1 MFAIIS
7 QLFFFLGLVTII
19 FLVARKT
26 PQSIEGLDL
35 DKNQTLD
42 VQIENHMGKTFL
54 KIPWDKI
61 DESFEKFLEKIIRRL
76 HILTMKNEIFLQKHL
91 ESLKEKEKEHSSF
104 VEEIKN
110 QQILIDQNSD
120 NDQLITEEFS
130 LIKDDL
136 NLEELDTRE
145 ENLISKQS
153 EIDDKE
159 IKFGDVLEEF
169 KNKENKEKN
178 VKKRKISSS
187 KKSLKTKN

>member
-42 VQIENHMGKTFL
+42 IQIENHMGKTFL

-76 HILTMKNEIFLQKHL
+76 HILTMKNEIFLQKYL
-91 ESLKEKEKEHSSF
+91 NSLKEKEKEHSSF

-110 QQILIDQNSD
+110 QQILIDQNTND
-120 NDQLITEEFS
+120 NQLITEDID

-136 NLEELDTRE
+136 NLEGLSIKE
-145 ENLISKQS
+145 ENLISKQN
-153 EIDDKE
+153 EIDIE
-159 IKFGDVLEEF
+159 IKPASVLRES
-169 KNKENKEKN
+169 KNNENKKN
-178 VKKRKISSS
+178 TQKRKNNSS
-187 KKSLKTKN
+187 KKSTIKN

>member
-76 HILTMKNEIFLQKHL
+76 HILTMKNEIFLQKYL
-91 ESLKEKEKEHSSF
+91 NSLKEKEKEHSSF

-110 QQILIDQNSD
+110 QQILIDQNTND
-120 NDQLITEEFS
+120 NQLITEDIDS
-130 LIKDDL
+130 IKDDL
-136 NLEELDTRE
+136 NLEELSIE
-145 ENLISKQS
+145 EDLISKQNES
-153 EIDDKE
+153 DKE
-159 IKFGDVLEEF
+159 IKP
-169 KNKENKEKN
+169 
-178 VKKRKISSS
+178 VKKIIQDLIDVYNKYLGNLQR
-187 KKSLKTKN
+187 LEQLF

>member
-76 HILTMKNEIFLQKHL
+76 HILTMKNEIFLQKYL
-91 ESLKEKEKEHSSF
+91 NSLKEKEKEHSSF

-110 QQILIDQNSD
+110 QQILIDQNTND
-120 NDQLITEEFS
+120 NQLITEDFN

-136 NLEELDTRE
+136 NLEGLDIKE
-145 ENLISKQS
+145 EDLIGKQN
-153 EIDDKE
+153 EIDKE
-159 IKFGDVLEEF
+159 IKSANVLRES
-169 KNKENKEKN
+169 KNNENKKN
-178 VKKRKISSS
+178 TQKRKNSSS
-187 KKSLKTKN
+187 KKSLKIKN

>member
-76 HILTMKNEIFLQKHL
+76 HILAMKNEIFLQKHL
-91 ESLKEKEKEHSSF
+91 DSLKEKEKEHSSF

-110 QQILIDQNSD
+110 QQILIDQNT
-120 NDQLITEEFS
+120 NNNQLITEDLD

-136 NLEELDTRE
+136 NLEGLDIKE
-145 ENLISKQS
+145 EDLISKQNES
-153 EIDDKE
+153 NKE
-159 IKFGDVLEEF
+159 IKPANVLRESE
-169 KNKENKEKN
+169 NNENKKN
-178 VKKRKISSS
+178 TQKRKNSSS
-187 KKSLKTKN
+187 KKSLKIKN

>member
-42 VQIENHMGKTFL
+42 IQIENHMGKTFL

-120 NDQLITEEFS
+120 NDQLITEEFD
-130 LIKDDL
+130 LIKDNL
-136 NLEELDTRE
+136 NLEELETRE
-145 ENLISKQS
+145 DDLISKQS
-153 EIDDKE
+153 ESDKE
-159 IKFGDVLEEF
+159 IKLSNVSEEL
-169 KNKENKEKN
+169 KNENKEKN
-178 VKKRKISSS
+178 TKKRKISSS

>member
-76 HILTMKNEIFLQKHL
+76 HILTMKNEIFLQKYL
-91 ESLKEKEKEHSSF
+91 NSLKEKEKEHSSF

-110 QQILIDQNSD
+110 QQILIDQNTND
-120 NDQLITEEFS
+120 NQLITEDIDS
-130 LIKDDL
+130 IKDDL
-136 NLEELDTRE
+136 NLEELSIE
-145 ENLISKQS
+145 EDLISKQNES
-153 EIDDKE
+153 DKE
-159 IKFGDVLEEF
+159 IKPVNVLIES
-169 KNKENKEKN
+169 KNNENKKN
-178 VKKRKISSS
+178 TQKRKNSSS
-187 KKSLKTKN
+187 KKSLKIKN